1 MKYLV
6 LGATGNIGGRVTQR
20 LIDLGER
27 PSLFVRSAKKARASF
42 GDQVDIHVGD
52 LDAPGSAL
60 VTALTGIDEVFL
72 LSDGPALAAQD
83 RAVALAAQAAGA
95 RHVVKLSTIDVHS
108 NVGTGPWHARGEAA
122 VRESGLELTF
132 LQPSGFMSNA
142 LAWASSIRKQGVL
155 RSSTATGQIAFID
168 PDDIADVAVA
178 ALTTHDYDGQSLL
191 ITGPQALSYA
201 EMAGK
206 IGAATGQH
214 VSFEAISDAA
224 AYAGVVAW
232 AGLGAYADALVDIW
246 RAIREGRLATV
257 TAGVQ
262 QVLGREPK
270 SFETWVE
277 ENAAAFQ

>member
-1 MKYLV
+1 
-6 LGATGNIGGRVTQR
+6 
-20 LIDLGER
+20 
-27 PSLFVRSAKKARASF
+27 
-42 GDQVDIHVGD
+42 
-52 LDAPGSAL
+52 
-60 VTALTGIDEVFL
+60 
-72 LSDGPALAAQD
+72 
-83 RAVALAAQAAGA
+83 LAAQAAGA

-155 RSSTATGQIAFID
+155 RSSTGTGQIAFID